1 MIRIASL
8 NLFNY
13 IQPPSAYYDFENIYS
28 QKQWQDKQAWLTRTL
43 FELNADVIG
52 LQEVFSVEVLKQHL
66 FSLGYG
72 YFYAAG
78 EPKLE
83 SDYVFSEPVV
93 AIASRYP
100 ITDVETLAVDLRIRS
115 EFSFSRAPLL
125 ATIVCPDLGELDCCV
140 VHFKSQR
147 PTAFD
152 VDEELRAELAEV
164 ERWRSTSQRGME
176 ARYLLHLLKKAK
188 TDKGNPQILM
198 GDFNRDLSSTELSCL
213 IDSENH
219 SLYDPKTFQHPMVLY
234 PTHYYGETGSILD
247 YILVSEE
254 LSPESAVKAIEVSNY
269 QVIDK
274 HLVSPVYDLDYM
286 ASDHALIS
294 IDLNPI
300 SAS

>member
-1 MIRIASL
+1 M
-8 NLFNY
+8 
-13 IQPPSAYYDFENIYS
+13 AYYDFENIYS

-52 LQEVFSVEVLKQHL
+52 LQEVFSVEALKQHL

-100 ITDVETLAVDLRIRS
+100 IIEAETLGVDGRVRS
-115 EFSFSRAPLL
+115 EFDFSRSPLL
-125 ATIVCPDLGELDCCV
+125 ATIACPEMGNLDCCV

-152 VDEELRAELAEV
+152 VDEELRGKLGEV
-164 ERWRSTSQRGME
+164 ERWRSTAQRGME
-176 ARYLLHLLKKAK
+176 ARYLLHLLKQAK
-188 TDKGNPQILM
+188 MKTGHPQLLM
-198 GDFNRDLSSTELSCL
+198 GDFNRDIQSPELSCL
-213 IDSENH
+213 ISSE
-219 SLYDPKTFQHPMVLY
+219 SLYDPKFFIEPAVLSA
-234 PTHYYGETGSILD
+234 THYYGESGSILD

-254 LSPESAVKAIEVSNY
+254 LSPDSALNVIEVSNY
-269 QVIDK
+269 QVVDK
-274 HLVSPVYDLDYM
+274 HLVSPVYDQDYM
-286 ASDHALIS
+286 SSDHALIS
-294 IDLNPI
+294 IDLELIPAN
-300 SAS
+300 

>member
-52 LQEVFSVEVLKQHL
+52 LQEVFSVEALKQHL

-72 YFYAAG
+72 YFYVAG

-100 ITDVETLAVDLRIRS
+100 ITDVKTLEVDSRIRS

-125 ATIVCPDLGELDCCV
+125 ATVVCPELGKLDCCV

-152 VDEELRAELAEV
+152 VDEALRAELGEV

-176 ARYLLHLLKKAK
+176 ARYLLYLLRKAK
-188 TDKGNPQILM
+188 ASNGNPQVLM
-198 GDFNRDLSSTELSCL
+198 GILTE
-213 IDSENH
+213 I
-219 SLYDPKTFQHPMVLY
+219 Y
-234 PTHYYGETGSILD
+234 
-247 YILVSEE
+247 LVQS
-254 LSPESAVKAIEVSNY
+254 
-269 QVIDK
+269 
-274 HLVSPVYDLDYM
+274 
-286 ASDHALIS
+286 
-294 IDLNPI
+294 
-300 SAS
+300 